1 MYIYWIL
8 LDFRQRLTEKNVMHE
23 YESNLPFTVFKPR
36 HDQQLEQ
43 LVRCPMY
50 SNVERKS
57 AFLCY
62 IPLSSE
68 IPEDLVFK
76 KGIMLAIDDREEA
89 QL

>member
-1 MYIYWIL
+1 
-8 LDFRQRLTEKNVMHE
+8 MHE
-23 YESNLPFTVFKPR
+23 YESNLPCTVFKPM
-36 HDQQLEQ
+36 HDTQSA

-50 SNVERKS
+50 TNVERKA

-89 QL
+89 KL